1 MLFVPM
7 AYRVQ
12 YEAARNVLFVNLAGV
27 EMKTQADLMALHDA
41 IAACVLPL
49 GRKVPVVV
57 NYDNF
62 SVLPDSLDD
71 YISMVGQ
78 LAEQFYSAVTRYSS
92 SAFMRSYLDQAF
104 HSHHLDAALF
114 ASQQEALAHLP
125 SRNDVDV
132 GG

>member
-1 MLFVPM
+1 M

-27 EMKTQADLMALHDA
+27 EMKTQADLTALHDA
-41 IAACVLPL
+41 VAACVLPL

-62 SVLPDSLDD
+62 SVLPDLLDD
-71 YISMVGQ
+71 YVRMVGQ

-125 SRNDVDV
+125 SRNDVDEA
-132 GG
+132 G